1 VGLGGVG
8 PERDNG
14 FMSAPSVAT
23 EPAVSQRWLFG
34 PIPDLLF
41 GCGLLYVLL
50 FVVFSVAGAEI
61 RAHQA
66 VYFLPLIGMFLSSPH
81 YGATILR
88 VYERRDDRRSYL
100 LFSLY
105 ATAVVIAAF
114 AYGVYNTFAA
124 SLLVTVYLTWS
135 PWHYTGQNYG
145 LAIMFVRRR
154 GVEVTPGARR
164 WIYSSFVLSFA
175 MVFLAAHHASG
186 SGAGL
191 PIFYSGGTEIRFL
204 PIGIPTLLTNLT
216 VEVVVVAYVVTL
228 IGSAVTLLKRARI
241 RDLVPTFVLMLTQAL
256 WFSIPIFTRHFQL
269 HTGLEPIDSEF
280 RGHYILWIVLGHA
293 VQYLWV
299 TAYFARSSQGWRG
312 YSNYFAKTLIAGTAV
327 WALPVIIF
335 APDLIGRL
343 PFDAGLA
350 LLVAAA
356 VNVHHFILD
365 GAIWKLRNSRIA
377 NVLIRRDASSSAAT
391 GSEDRE
397 RKWVRHFVW
406 ATASACLVISF
417 FEFGSYHFVYNPAY
431 ARQDY
436 EKANE
441 VLERLAW
448 FGYDRAHSRLAL
460 GTRLAERGEFDE
472 ALRLIE
478 RSIELYPTGEAYF
491 AVGSILERDDQL
503 QKARVAY
510 EDALALIP
518 DRAELLVRA
527 GNLLL
532 RLGEPQQAREYLERA
547 VALRPD
553 HDPSRRALDRAESG
567 VTY

>member
-1 VGLGGVG
+1 VGLGGVE
-8 PERDNG
+8 PERDNDS
-14 FMSAPSVAT
+14 MSAPSVAT
-23 EPAVSQRWLFG
+23 ESAASQRWLFG

-50 FVVFSVAGAEI
+50 FVVFSAAGAEI
-61 RAHQA
+61 RAREA
-66 VYFLPLIGMFLSSPH
+66 VYILPLLGMFLSSPH

-88 VYERRDDRRSYL
+88 VYERRNDRHSYV

-105 ATAVVIAAF
+105 ATAVVFVAF
-114 AYGVYNTFAA
+114 VYGIYNPFAA
-124 SLLVTVYLTWS
+124 SLLVTIYLTWS

-164 WIYSSFVLSFA
+164 WIYASFVLSFA
-175 MVFLAAHHASG
+175 LVFLAAHHASG
-186 SGAGL
+186 SVAGL
-191 PIFYSGGTEIRFL
+191 PVFYSGGSDIRFL
-204 PIGIPTLLTNLT
+204 PLGIPTLVTNLA
-216 VEVVVVAYVVTL
+216 VEIVVIAYVVTL
-228 IGSAVTLLKRARI
+228 IGSAITLLKRARV

-269 HTGLEPIDSEF
+269 RTGLEPIDSEF

-299 TAYFARSSQGWRG
+299 TAYFARSSPGWRG
-312 YSNYFAKTLIAGTAV
+312 YSNYFAKTLIAGTAA
-327 WALPVIIF
+327 WALPVILF
-335 APDLIGRL
+335 APDITGRL

-365 GAIWKLRNSRIA
+365 GAIWKLRKSRIA
-377 NVLIRRDASSSAAT
+377 NVLIRSVEPSNAASDS
-391 GSEDRE
+391 GNRE
-397 RKWVRHFVW
+397 QKWLRHIVW
-406 ATASACLVISF
+406 ATASVSLVISF
-417 FEFGSYHFVYNPAY
+417 FEFGSYHFVYSPAY

-436 EKANE
+436 ERANQT
-441 VLERLAW
+441 LERLAW

-460 GTRLAERGEFDE
+460 GTRLAESGDFEE
-472 ALRLIE
+472 ALRLID

-491 AVGSILERDDQL
+491 AAGSIQEQIGQL
-503 QKARVAY
+503 QQARVAY
-510 EDALALIP
+510 EEALALIP

-532 RLGEPQQAREYLERA
+532 RLGEPERAREYLERA
-547 VALRPD
+547 VDLRPD
-553 HDPSRRALDRAESG
+553 HDASRRALDRAESN
-567 VTY
+567 VSY

>member
-1 VGLGGVG
+1 MGLGGVG

-164 WIYSSFVLSFA
+164 WIYASFVLSYA

-191 PIFYSGGTEIRFL
+191 PVFYSGGSEIRFL
-204 PIGIPTLLTNLT
+204 PLGIPTLLTNLT

-256 WFSIPIFTRHFQL
+256 WFSIPVFTRHFQL

-312 YSNYFAKTLIAGTAV
+312 YSNYFAKTLIAGTAA

-377 NVLIRRDASSSAAT
+377 NVLIRRDASSSAVT
-391 GSEDRE
+391 GSEARE
-397 RKWVRHFVW
+397 QKWVRHFVW
-406 ATASACLVISF
+406 AMASACLVISF

-441 VLERLAW
+441 ALERLVW

-460 GTRLAERGEFDE
+460 GTRLAERGEFEE

-478 RSIELYPTGEAYF
+478 RSIELHPTGEAYF

-503 QKARVAY
+503 QKARAAY
-510 EDALALIP
+510 EDALALMP